1 MSFGELQLS
10 DRIYYNIKKTYITNN
25 SFLLIKSTVLFSLPP
40 QVLVILIFSLIFAL
54 TFHEFGHAYVAHLC
68 GDDTA
73 KNAGRMSLNPF
84 VHLDLFGSLMVLAA
98 GFGYAKPVPVSPN
111 NYRVRNADF
120 YVASAGPLMNLVLG
134 VGAAFLFS
142 FLAKNNLSTLAGVP
156 ILELLYLFI
165 FINFNLCL
173 FNLIPLGP
181 LDGNS
186 VLPHFLPV
194 NLKLRFQHW
203 NYRYGSQALIGL
215 VVLSMFLPGFSAF
228 SWIASI
234 SKSMING
241 LL

>member
-1 MSFGELQLS
+1 M
-10 DRIYYNIKKTYITNN
+10 
-25 SFLLIKSTVLFSLPP
+25 LFSLPP
-40 QVLVILIFSLIFAL
+40 QVLIILVFSLIFAL
-54 TFHEFGHAYVAHLC
+54 TFHEFGHAFVAHLC

-84 VHLDLFGSLMVLAA
+84 VHLDLFGSIMVLVA
-98 GFGYAKPVPVSPN
+98 GFGYAKPVPVNPN

-120 YVASAGPLMNLVLG
+120 YVASAGPLMNLLLG
-134 VGAAFLFS
+134 FGATFLLS
-142 FLAKNNLSTLAGVP
+142 FFANNNLTNLAGIP
-156 ILELLYLFI
+156 MLELLYLFI

-186 VLPHFLPV
+186 VFPHFLPYK
-194 NLKLRFQHW
+194 LKLRFQNW
-203 NYRYGSQALIGL
+203 NYRYGSQVLIGL
-215 VVLSMFLPGFSAF
+215 VLLSMFLPGFSAF

-234 SKSMING
+234 SRSMIHG